1 MQTGRSRLSW
11 NIAKQN
17 STFLTVALA
26 CLVAML
32 LYLAIELAGAL
43 LSHPQTV
50 WPVWPGCAML
60 VSVLVLVP
68 RRVWPSVVPAAF
80 AAFVICDLQAGVP
93 ISSVAWFILA
103 DTVQVLITAFCV
115 SYFFGGVPRLNS
127 VAALTKYAFFAVI
140 LAPYAAAFF
149 SAFGIPGDYWTSWR
163 ISFLS
168 EVLAFFTLTPTIL
181 GWVNDGPD
189 WARKPRAYH
198 VEFGALIA
206 GLIVLGYVTFTASGS
221 NSPVLL
227 YSLVPFLLWAALRFG
242 SLGVSTSVCVVA
254 FLSIWAAVHG
264 RGPFTTGG
272 LFNSV
277 FSLQLFLV
285 FTATPFMVLAALVE
299 ERKQAEHALR
309 KREAELN
316 EAQRLAQV
324 GSWQWDPNTSF
335 ATWSQQLYRIASRY
349 PHLLAPD
356 YKEQA
361 QLHTSESWK
370 RLRRATNEALRDG
383 IPLYTSESWKRLRG
397 AANEALRDGTP
408 FELDLELLRPD
419 GTKRLVIAR
428 GEAQRDARGHVV
440 QLRGTVQDITER
452 RLIEEE
458 LRESEERFRLAAHAG
473 KMFAYAWD
481 ATTDEIVWSPESS
494 RILGI
499 DEAKPITGQQ
509 VLATVNPADRERF
522 MIAVTKL
529 SPEKPYFEISYRM
542 TRQDGM
548 AVWLEGNSQAHFDEH
563 GRMSRIVGMVT
574 DITERKRTEEA
585 LRESEERLRL
595 AVQAGRMYV
604 FDRDAVTDAIVR
616 SGQCANIL
624 NWMDDPTRDTGRRF
638 IASIHPDDREA
649 YAAMVSGLTPENPTY
664 QTSYRI
670 LRPNGDVIWL
680 EESGHGFFDGKGEFS
695 RTIGMVADVTERKLG
710 EEAISS
716 VSRRLIE
723 AQEQE
728 RARIAREL
736 HDDLSQ
742 RMALLQ
748 IRLEQFEQDIPE
760 LSSRARQQLHNL
772 ADASAQVSS
781 SIHNLSHQLH
791 PSRLDTLGL
800 VASVRGL
807 CREFSQHHK
816 LGVLFIHNGI
826 QEEIPKDVS
835 LCLYRIIE
843 EALQNVV
850 KHSGAEDAK
859 VELSGHGN
867 RIDLCISD
875 SGIGFSPESALVE
888 AGIGLISMRERL
900 RLVGGHLSVESGPS
914 FGTQIHVRI
923 PLPAATGQTANE
935 QKQYK
940 ANA

>member
-17 STFLTVALA
+17 SPLQIMILA
-26 CLVAML
+26 CLVGML
-32 LYLAIELAGAL
+32 LYLAIRLSGAL

-68 RRVWPSVVPAAF
+68 RRVWPSVIPAAF
-80 AAFVICDLQAGVP
+80 AAFVISDLQAGVP

-103 DTVQVLITAFCV
+103 DTVQVLIAAFCV
-115 SYFFGGVPRLNS
+115 SHFFGGVPRLNS
-127 VAALTKYAFFAVI
+127 VAALTKYAFFAVV
-140 LAPYAAAFF
+140 LAPYAAAFL
-149 SAFGIPGDYWTSWR
+149 SAFGIPGAYWTSWR

-198 VEFGALIA
+198 LEFGALTA
-206 GLIVLGYVTFTASGS
+206 GLILFGYVAFTASGS

-264 RGPFTTGG
+264 RGPFTVGG
-272 LFNSV
+272 LFDSV

-285 FTATPFMVLAALVE
+285 FSATPFMILAALVE
-299 ERKQAEHALR
+299 ERKQVEHALR

-324 GSWQWDPNTSF
+324 GSWQWDPSTSF
-335 ATWSQQLYRIASRY
+335 ATWSQQLYRIASRH
-349 PHLLAPD
+349 PRQLALD
-356 YKEQA
+356 YMELA
-361 QLHTSESWK
+361 QLHNPESWK
-370 RLRRATNEALRDG
+370 RLRRATKEVLPDG
-383 IPLYTSESWKRLRG
+383 TLLYTSESWKRLRC
-397 AANEALRDGTP
+397 ATNEALRNGTP

-419 GTKRLVIAR
+419 GTTRWVIAR
-428 GEAQRDARGHVV
+428 GEAQRDAAGNVV

-458 LRESEERFRLAAHAG
+458 LRESEERFRLAAQAG
-473 KMFAYAWD
+473 KMLAYAWN
-481 ATTDEIVWSPESS
+481 ATTDEIVWSRESAQ
-494 RILGI
+494 ILGI
-499 DEAKPITGQQ
+499 DEVKPTTGQQ
-509 VLATVNPADRERF
+509 VLATVKPADRERF
-522 MIAVTKL
+522 TIAVAKL
-529 SPEKPYFEISYRM
+529 SPEKPYLEISYRM
-542 TRQDGM
+542 TRPNGTV
-548 AVWLEGNSQAHFDEH
+548 VWLECNSQAHFDKQ

-585 LRESEERLRL
+585 LRENEERLRL

-604 FDRDAVTDAIVR
+604 FEWDVLTDIIFR
-616 SGQCANIL
+616 SGRCADIL
-624 NWMDDPTRDTGRRF
+624 NWMDDPTRDAGRQFVARV
-638 IASIHPDDREA
+638 HPDDREA
-649 YAAMVSGLTPENPTY
+649 YATTESGLSPENPTY
-664 QTSYRI
+664 HTTYRM
-670 LRPNGDVIWL
+670 LRPDGDVIWL
-680 EESGHGFFDGKGEFS
+680 EESGHGFFDREGELL

-748 IRLEQFEQDIPE
+748 IGLEQFEQDIPG
-760 LSSRARQQLHNL
+760 LSSRARQQLHDL
-772 ADASAQVSS
+772 AKASEQVSS
-781 SIHNLSHQLH
+781 SIHNLSYQLH

-800 VASVRGL
+800 VASIGGF
-807 CREFSQHHK
+807 CREFSQYHK
-816 LGVLFIHNGI
+816 LGVLFVHHDI

-850 KHSGAEDAK
+850 KHSGAKDAK
-859 VELSGHGN
+859 VELSGHSN
-867 RIDLCISD
+867 RIDLRISD
-875 SGIGFSPESALVE
+875 SGRGFSPESARVE
-888 AGIGLISMRERL
+888 TGIGLISMRERL

-914 FGTQIHVRI
+914 VGTHIHVRI
-923 PLPAATGQTANE
+923 PLPNATGQTANE

>member
-17 STFLTVALA
+17 FTFHTVILA
-26 CLVAML
+26 WLVAML
-32 LYLAIELAGAL
+32 LYLAIKLAGAL

-60 VSVLVLVP
+60 VSVLMLVP

-80 AAFVICDLQAGVP
+80 AAFVIYDLQAGVP

-103 DTVQVLITAFCV
+103 DTVQVLIAALCL

-127 VAALTKYAFFAVI
+127 VAALSKYAFFAVL
-140 LAPYAAAFF
+140 LAPYAASFL
-149 SAFGIPGDYWTSWR
+149 SAFGIPGAYWTSWR

-168 EVLAFFTLTPTIL
+168 EVLAFVVLTPTIL
-181 GWVNDGPD
+181 GWLSDGRT
-189 WARKPRAYH
+189 WARKTHAYH
-198 VEFGALIA
+198 AEFAALIA
-206 GLIVLGYVTFTASGS
+206 GLTLLGYITFTTSASS
-221 NSPVLL
+221 KSPALL

-264 RGPFTTGG
+264 RGPFTIGG

-349 PHLLAPD
+349 PHQLALD
-356 YKEQA
+356 YKELA
-361 QLHTSESWK
+361 QLYTPESWK
-370 RLRRATNEALRDG
+370 RLRRATKEALRDG
-383 IPLYTSESWKRLRG
+383 TPLYTPESWNRLRC
-397 AANEALRDGTP
+397 ATNEALRDGTP

-419 GTKRLVIAR
+419 GTTRWVIAR
-428 GEAQRDARGHVV
+428 GEAQRDAAGHVV

-452 RLIEEE
+452 RLTEEE
-458 LRESEERFRLAAHAG
+458 
-473 KMFAYAWD
+473 
-481 ATTDEIVWSPESS
+481 
-494 RILGI
+494 
-499 DEAKPITGQQ
+499 
-509 VLATVNPADRERF
+509 
-522 MIAVTKL
+522 
-529 SPEKPYFEISYRM
+529 
-542 TRQDGM
+542 
-548 AVWLEGNSQAHFDEH
+548 
-563 GRMSRIVGMVT
+563 
-574 DITERKRTEEA
+574 

-604 FDRDAVTDAIVR
+604 FEWDAATDAIVR

-624 NWMDDPTRDTGRRF
+624 NWMDDPTRDTGQQFVARV
-638 IASIHPDDREA
+638 HTDDREA
-649 YAAMVSGLTPENPTY
+649 YTATEIGLTPENPTY
-664 QTSYRI
+664 QTSYRMP
-670 LRPNGDVIWL
+670 RPDGGVIWL
-680 EESGHGFFDGKGEFS
+680 EESGHGFFDGNGAIL
-695 RTIGMVADVTERKLG
+695 RTIGLVADVTERKLA
-710 EEAISS
+710 EEAISN

-748 IRLEQFEQDIPE
+748 IGLEQFEQQIPGLSSQVRKQLRDIAE
-760 LSSRARQQLHNL
+760 LSAE
-772 ADASAQVSS
+772 VSS
-781 SIHNLSHQLH
+781 TIHNLSHQLH

-800 VASVRGL
+800 VASIRGL
-807 CREFSQHHK
+807 CREFSQRHK
-816 LGVLFIHNGI
+816 LGVLFIHHDI

-843 EALQNVV
+843 EALQNVA

-859 VELSGHGN
+859 VELSGHGD

-875 SGIGFSPESALVE
+875 SGTGFRAESARVE
-888 AGIGLISMRERL
+888 TGIGLISMRERL

-914 FGTQIHVRI
+914 LGTQIRVRI
-923 PLPAATGQTANE
+923 PLSNAIGQRH
-935 QKQYK
+935 YK